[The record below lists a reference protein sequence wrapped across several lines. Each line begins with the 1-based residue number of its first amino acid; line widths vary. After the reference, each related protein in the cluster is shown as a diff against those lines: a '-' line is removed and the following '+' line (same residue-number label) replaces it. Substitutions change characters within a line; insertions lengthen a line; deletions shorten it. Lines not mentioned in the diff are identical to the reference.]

1 MLAVVAVPLLAASW
15 RVSGGHPLGR
25 LAFEIYLA
33 VAGLLVLCEHW
44 LPFDPRWRSAIHGS
58 KTDFVYVIVA
68 SMMDKAI
75 FVVCVTTIASVG
87 SAAAGYLHVDLW
99 PNSWSFGWQLAAA
112 LLVADAA
119 TYLRHR
125 LSHESDL
132 LWRFHR
138 VHHSMTELYWIR
150 SAYTHPFEQLLILCA
165 IMLPISL
172 LGAGD
177 QVVAVVAFVFGL
189 IGLVQHANVD
199 ARSSVLNYVFA
210 TPEVHRVHHRADDG
224 SHANFSAFFVLMD
237 HLFGTYR
244 PVEPSPTP
252 VGVGLPD
259 EPEFPKDFWSQL
271 TIPFRRGSVAV
282 RHEPEQG
289 SDRPYA
295 RGA

>member
-1 MLAVVAVPLLAASW
+1 MLQEVLRRSVMMAVVAVPLLAASW
-15 RVSGGHPLGR
+15 RVSGGRPLG
-25 LAFEIYLA
+25 LFSFEIYLA

-44 LPFDPRWRSAIHGS
+44 LPFDPRWRSALRGS
-58 KTDFVYVIVA
+58 KTDFAYVIVA
-68 SMMDKAI
+68 SVMDKAT

-87 SAAAGYLHVDLW
+87 RAAAGYFQIDLW
-99 PNSWSFGWQLAAA
+99 PNGWSFGIQVAAA

-125 LSHESDL
+125 LSHKSDL

-150 SAYTHPFEQLLILCA
+150 SAYTHPVEQLLILCA

-189 IGLVQHANVD
+189 SGLVQHANVD

-224 SHANFSAFFVLMD
+224 SHSNF
-237 HLFGTYR
+237 
-244 PVEPSPTP
+244 
-252 VGVGLPD
+252 
-259 EPEFPKDFWSQL
+259 
-271 TIPFRRGSVAV
+271 
-282 RHEPEQG
+282 
-289 SDRPYA
+289 
-295 RGA
+295 